1 MQLSRNLK
9 AESVSR
15 LHPTPPWRVRPEQTV
30 AEAVAL
36 MRQQRVG
43 CVLVCRDDGH
53 LVGIF
58 TERDLMRRV
67 LAVGLHLDVPVALC
81 MTRDPV
87 VVCPKE
93 PIGAAVRRMEEGG
106 YRHLP
111 VVDQAGRPLGV
122 LSVKRIVHYLAEHFP
137 STIYNQ
143 PPDPNVVP
151 LEPEG
156 A

>member
-1 MQLSRNLK
+1 MDLVKNLK
-9 AESVSR
+9 IDSVSR
-15 LHPTPPWRVRPEQTV
+15 LHPTPPWYVSPSQSV
-30 AEAVAL
+30 ADAVAL
-36 MRQQRVG
+36 MRRAETG
-43 CVLVCRDDGH
+43 CLLVCQDLR

-67 LAVGLHLDVPVALC
+67 LAPGKPLTVAVAEC

-87 VVCPKE
+87 VVHPKE

-111 VVDQAGRPLGV
+111 VVDDSGQPLGV
-122 LSVKRIVHYLAEHFP
+122 LSVKRIVHYLVEHFP
-137 STIYNQ
+137 VIVYNL
-143 PPDPNVVP
+143 PPDPNAVP
-151 LEPEG
+151 PQAEG

>member
-1 MQLSRNLK
+1 MELARNLK
-9 AESVSR
+9 VESVCR
-15 LHPTPPWRVRPEQTV
+15 LSPTPPRRITPRQTV

-36 MRQQRVG
+36 MRQHRIG
-43 CVLVCRDDGH
+43 CLLVCEGEA

-67 LAVGLHLDVPVALC
+67 LAVGKTLSLTMADV
-81 MTRDPV
+81 MTPNPV
-87 VVCPKE
+87 VVSPKE
-93 PIGAAVRRMEEGG
+93 PIGVAVKRMEEGG

-111 VVDQAGRPLGV
+111 IVDGAGRPVGV

-137 STIYNQ
+137 ATIYNQ
-143 PPDPNVVP
+143 PPDPNVFP
-151 LEPEG
+151 LEAEG

>member
-1 MQLSRNLK
+1 
-9 AESVSR
+9 
-15 LHPTPPWRVRPEQTV
+15 
-30 AEAVAL
+30 

-43 CVLVCRDDGH
+43 CVLVCREDDH
-53 LVGIF
+53 LIGIF
-58 TERDLMRRV
+58 TERDLLRRV
-67 LAVGLHLDVPVALC
+67 LAAELPLSVPVGLC
-81 MTRDPV
+81 MTRNPV
-87 VVCPKE
+87 VVSPKD
-93 PIGAAVRRMEEGG
+93 PIGVAVRRMEEGG

-111 VVDQAGRPLGV
+111 VVDPAGRPLGV